1 MKLTI
6 RKSVFE
12 TNSSSTHAICIAKKN
27 IENYPESLT
36 FKIGHFGWEKAYY
49 CFPEEKASY
58 LYSALAEYYLYD
70 DGAGK
75 KNFVNKI
82 EEINK
87 ILNKKGIDCTFEH
100 LDDLYKDGYEA
111 LWRFDGGIDHV
122 YELADF
128 IEDVTNTES
137 KLLRYLFSYDS
148 IVITGNDNGE
158 NTYVDEHTVN
168 SYVNNPVEV
177 YYKGN

>member
-1 MKLTI
+1 MTLTI

-12 TNSSSTHAICIAKKN
+12 TNSSSTHAICIAKEN

-36 FKIGHFGWEKAYY
+36 FKIGYFGWKKDYY

-58 LYSALAEYYLYD
+58 LYSALAAYYLYD
-70 DGAGK
+70 GDVGK
-75 KNFVNKI
+75 KNFVNII
-82 EEINK
+82 EKINK
-87 ILNKKGIDCTFEH
+87 ILNKKGVDCTFEH
-100 LDDLYKDGYEA
+100 LNDLYKDSYEA
-111 LWRFDGGIDHV
+111 LWRFDGGVDHV
-122 YELADF
+122 DELANF
-128 IEDVTNTES
+128 IKAVTNTES

-148 IVITGNDNGE
+148 IIITGNDNNE
-158 NTYVDEHTVN
+158 NTYVGEHTVN